1 MYKTLNLSSDI
12 KLIVSDFDGIFTDN
26 SVYILNETSRLKKLS
41 YKDLMG
47 VSIAVKNGINVAIIS
62 GEQSKEIDY

>member
-26 SVYILNETSRLKKLS
+26 SVYILNETSRLKKLVI
-41 YKDLMG
+41 KILW
-47 VSIAVKNGINVAIIS
+47 
-62 GEQSKEIDY
+62 EFQLQ